1 MVSRRLLRL
10 VEILSV
16 NTVMGPMMR
25 SLSVTGV
32 LIKKEQSGCRD
43 TQRTV
48 HMERH
53 GEDKPRRNV
62 SEETVPP

>member
-10 VEILSV
+10 DEILSV
-16 NTVMGPMMR
+16 SPMMGPMMR

-43 TQRTV
+43 TQRKD

-53 GEDKPRRNV
+53 GEDKPRRKV